1 LEGVSRPP
9 YLTGHFCFAQSGRH
23 GFAPTLGILA
33 KQSDDVLQELMG
45 TIAQAA
51 IDAQFAEFIGA
62 EPYER
67 SVERHDR
74 RNGIRERT
82 VDTRMGSIDI
92 RIPRARETNF
102 VPPLLEHRK
111 RSERALVA
119 AVQEMFISGVSTR
132 KIEKVLRELG
142 VAQMSKSQV
151 SVLCAELDVQVAAFR
166 ERRLEARY
174 PYVMLDALYVSIRE
188 DGRVAK
194 QAVVIAY
201 GVNESGTREV
211 IGIDVVQTE
220 SRESWLAFLRSLVA
234 RGLHGV
240 LLAVSDAHQ
249 GLRAAIAAVF
259 GSTALWQRCR
269 VHFLRNVMAHV
280 AQHRKLEIAEA
291 FRSILSQSTADEAR
305 ARAVRVIEQFAKTS
319 PKAMEILATGLDDVL
334 AFYAFPQVHRRK
346 VWSSNPIEHLNGTL
360 RKRTNVV
367 GVFPNRDSAIRL
379 ISMVLIEQT
388 EDWIT
393 ERCYMSEESMQL
405 AIQNAPG
412 YNQAT

>member
-1 LEGVSRPP
+1 MANSTIPKLDRSA
-9 YLTGHFCFAQSGRH
+9 L
-23 GFAPTLGILA
+23 LGILA

-92 RIPRARETNF
+92 RIPRARESNF

-174 PYVMLDALYVSIRE
+174 PYVMLDALYVSVRE

-220 SRESWLAFLRSLVA
+220 SRESWLDFLRSLVA

-249 GLRAAIAAVF
+249 GLRAAITAVF

-305 ARAVRVIEQFAKTS
+305 ARAVTVIEQFAKTS

-405 AIQNAPG
+405 AIRNAPG

>member
-1 LEGVSRPP
+1 MSTSKINEGNSMANSTIPKLDRSA
-9 YLTGHFCFAQSGRH
+9 L
-23 GFAPTLGILA
+23 LGILA

-51 IDAQFAEFIGA
+51 IDAQFAEFIGV

-74 RNGIRERT
+74 RKGIRERT

-92 RIPRARETNF
+92 RIPRARESNF

-174 PYVMLDALYVSIRE
+174 PYVMLDALYVSVRE

-201 GVNESGTREV
+201 GLNESGTREV

-220 SRESWLAFLRSLVA
+220 SRESWLDFLRSLVA

-249 GLRAAIAAVF
+249 GLRTAITAVF

-305 ARAVRVIEQFAKTS
+305 ARAVTVIEQFAKTS

-346 VWSSNPIEHLNGTL
+346 VWSSNLIEHLNGTL

-393 ERCYMSEESMQL
+393 ERCYMS
-405 AIQNAPG
+405 
-412 YNQAT
+412 

>member
-1 LEGVSRPP
+1 MASSIIPKLDRAALLGVM
-9 YLTGHFCFAQSGRH
+9 AQ
-23 GFAPTLGILA
+23 
-33 KQSDDVLQELMG
+33 QSDDVLQDLMA
-45 TIAQAA
+45 TVAQAA
-51 IDAQFAEFIGA
+51 IDAQFQEFIGA
-62 EPYER
+62 EHYER
-67 SVERHDR
+67 SAERNDH
-74 RNGIRERT
+74 RNGFRARS
-82 VDTRMGSIDI
+82 VDTRMGSIDL
-92 RIPRARETNF
+92 RIPRAREGNF
-102 VPPLLEHRK
+102 VPPLVEHRK

-132 KIEKVLRELG
+132 KIEKVLHELG

-151 SVLCAELDVQVAAFR
+151 SVLCAELDVQVQAFR
-166 ERRLEARY
+166 ERRLESAY

-188 DGRVAK
+188 DGHVGK

-201 GVNESGTREV
+201 GVNEEGKREV

-220 SRESWLAFLRSLVA
+220 SRESWLGFLRSLVA

-240 LLAVSDAHQ
+240 LLVVSDAHE
-249 GLRAAIAAVF
+249 GLRAAITAVF
-259 GSTALWQRCR
+259 GATALWQRCR

-280 AQHRKLEIAEA
+280 SQHRKLEIAEA

-305 ARAVRVIEQFAKTS
+305 ARAVTVIEQYGKTC
-319 PKAMEILATGLDDVL
+319 PKAMEILAAGLDDVL
-334 AFYAFPQVHRRK
+334 AFYAFPPMHRRK
-346 VWSSNPIEHLNGTL
+346 LWSSNPIEHLNGTL

-393 ERCYMSEESMQL
+393 ERSYMSEESMQL
-405 AIQNAPG
+405 AIRNAPG
-412 YNQAT
+412 SRSRPKTEPE

>member
-1 LEGVSRPP
+1 MASSSIPKFDRSAL
-9 YLTGHFCFAQSGRH
+9 LA
-23 GFAPTLGILA
+23 IMA
-33 KQSDDVLQELMG
+33 KQSDDVLQDLMA

-51 IDAQFAEFIGA
+51 IDAQFQEFIGS
-62 EPYER
+62 EHYER
-67 SVERHDR
+67 SAERNDH
-74 RNGIRERT
+74 RNGFRARS
-82 VDTRMGSIDI
+82 VDTRMGSLDL
-92 RIPRARETNF
+92 RIPRAREGNF
-102 VPPLLEHRK
+102 IPPLVEHRK

-132 KIEKVLRELG
+132 KIEKVLHELG

-151 SVLCAELDVQVAAFR
+151 SVLCVELDEQVKAFR
-166 ERRLEARY
+166 ERRLVSRY
-174 PYVMLDALYVSIRE
+174 VYVMLDALYVSIRE
-188 DGRVAK
+188 DGHVGK

-201 GVNESGTREV
+201 GVNEEGKREV

-220 SRESWLAFLRSLVA
+220 SRESWLGFLRSLVA

-240 LLAVSDAHQ
+240 LLVVSDAHE
-249 GLRAAIAAVF
+249 GLRAAITAVF
-259 GSTALWQRCR
+259 GATALWQRCR

-280 AQHRKLEIAEA
+280 SQHRKLEIAEA

-305 ARAVRVIEQFAKTS
+305 VHAVTIIEQYGKTC
-319 PKAMEILATGLDDVL
+319 PKAMEILAEGLDDVL
-334 AFYAFPQVHRRK
+334 AFYAFPPAHRRK
-346 VWSSNPIEHLNGTL
+346 LWSSNPIEHLNGTL

-367 GVFPNRDSAIRL
+367 GVFPNRNSAIRL

-393 ERCYMSEESMQL
+393 ERSYMSEDSMQH

-412 YNQAT
+412 SRPKPKVEPE